1 MVNCRM
7 HGPFFNRKGDAGK
20 MKKTDK
26 KMLAVDLGASSGRV
40 MAGSFDGEKISVEE
54 LHRFSNDPV
63 TLGGTMYWDFLRLF
77 HEIKQGLLKSKKY
90 GKADSISVDT
100 WGVDFGL
107 LDAQGYLL
115 ENPVHYRDGRVNG
128 MLEKSFALLD
138 ADRFYQ
144 ITGTQFMEINT
155 VFQLLYLA
163 QNRKE
168 LLERADCMLMMP
180 DLFHYFLCGEK
191 CCEYSAASTTQL
203 LNAVDK
209 TWSKEVVEAL
219 GLPGN
224 ILLPVS
230 PSGTPLSPLRTEI
243 AQELGLEPM
252 LVVAGAGHDT
262 QCAMAAVPTQ
272 EKDFI
277 FISCGTWSLFG
288 TELPAPIITQDS
300 RRLNIANEG
309 GAGGR
314 ISFLKNIIGLW
325 LVQESRRQWMRE
337 GKEYSFGEL
346 EKLAAKE
353 APFRSLIDP
362 DAPEFVPAGD
372 VPERIREFCRRTGQP
387 VPETEGQIVR
397 CIDESLALK
406 YRLTLDEIRTCTGK
420 DYPVIHMVGG
430 GTQSG
435 LLCQFTADACA
446 RPVCAGPVEATVYG
460 NLALQLMAA
469 GQIGSLSE
477 LRSIIAASEP
487 VKRYEPEDAGAWSE
501 ACERY
506 RENISRWEMA
516 GKQRL

>member
-1 MVNCRM
+1 
-7 HGPFFNRKGDAGK
+7 
-20 MKKTDK
+20 MKTTDK
-26 KMLAVDLGASSGRV
+26 QLLAVDLGASSGRV
-40 MAGSFDGEKISVEE
+40 MLGHFDGEKISVEE

-77 HEIKQGLLKSKKY
+77 HEIRQGLLKSKKY
-90 GKADSISVDT
+90 GKADSVSVDT
-100 WGVDFGL
+100 WGVDFGM
-107 LDAQGYLL
+107 LDEGGNLL
-115 ENPVHYRDGRVNG
+115 ENPVHYRDSRVNG

-163 QNRKE
+163 HNRRE
-168 LLERADCMLMMP
+168 LLDRADCMLLMP

-191 CCEYSAASTTQL
+191 SCEYSIASTTQL
-203 LNAVDK
+203 LDARRK
-209 TWSKEVVEAL
+209 TWSKEVLRAL
-219 GLPGN
+219 ELPEK
-224 ILLPVS
+224 ILQPVV
-230 PSGTPLSPLRTEI
+230 PSGTPLSPLRPDI
-243 AQELGLEPM
+243 AGELGIDPM

-288 TELPAPIITQDS
+288 TELPEPVITQDS
-300 RRLNIANEG
+300 RRLNLANEG

-346 EKLAAKE
+346 EKLAAAE

-387 VPETEGQIVR
+387 VPETPGQIVR

-406 YRLTLDEIRTCTGK
+406 YRLTLDEIRECTGK

-435 LLCQFTADACA
+435 LLCRFTADACA

-469 GQIGSLSE
+469 GEIGGLSE
-477 LRSIIAASEP
+477 LRSIVAASEP
-487 VKRYEPEDAGAWSE
+487 VKRYEPENADAWAQAAG
-501 ACERY
+501 RY
-506 RENISRWEMA
+506 RENIGKWERM
-516 GKQRL
+516 GK